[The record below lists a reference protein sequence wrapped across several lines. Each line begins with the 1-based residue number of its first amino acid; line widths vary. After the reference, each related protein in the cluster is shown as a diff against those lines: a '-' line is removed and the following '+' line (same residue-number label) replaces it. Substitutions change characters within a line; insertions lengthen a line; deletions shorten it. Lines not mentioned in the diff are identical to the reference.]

1 MNRFRCLL
9 SDILVS
15 LRSPHGFTPNCFR
28 KVFLGL
34 WRYGPHSL
42 ERCIKFIPTNPK
54 STADKRYRLNFVRQF
69 WIFGCRFQ
77 FACFDQWP
85 KECSDIC
92 SRRSTE
98 IKPRLAPLR
107 SPSSGQPSRQP
118 AAGATQAVTLS
129 ADPLAGCHFASD
141 KDKVSVTIL
150 AGWRRFSSARVSSWL
165 PASRLAVLCA
175 LTEIVMR
182 AHSTSSRAARRWHCT
197 VGIRWQRWQ
206 SAVSGLY
213 FRRVTAPVQFWL
225 ACGRPAAFR
234 PALPWWHQLVYS
246 YLRLTGWVRR
256 PRRERP
262 V

>member
-1 MNRFRCLL
+1 
-9 SDILVS
+9 VS
-15 LRSPHGFTPNCFR
+15 HNAKHF
-28 KVFLGL
+28 
-34 WRYGPHSL
+34 
-42 ERCIKFIPTNPK
+42 
-54 STADKRYRLNFVRQF
+54 
-69 WIFGCRFQ
+69 
-77 FACFDQWP
+77 
-85 KECSDIC
+85 
-92 SRRSTE
+92 
-98 IKPRLAPLR
+98 
-107 SPSSGQPSRQP
+107 PSSHLTSFKTGRALEHECCHAASFGIRWASVTPACRRRNTGCHAGCPP
-118 AAGATQAVTLS
+118 AA
-129 ADPLAGCHFASD
+129 CHFASD
-141 KDKVSVTIL
+141 KDNVSVTIL

-246 YLRLTGWVRR
+246 YLRLTGWLRAGR
-256 PRRERP
+256 PERP